1 MLLSDIY
8 LSPRNKICTSKNK
21 SSDDLQYRSIY
32 CVLGPLQKLYKLHFL
47 ITIRVFDQFI
57 KQYIKLSSY
66 FGFYAYT
73 CR

>member
-32 CVLGPLQKLYKLHFL
+32 RVLGEIIY
-47 ITIRVFDQFI
+47 RN
-57 KQYIKLSSY
+57 YISY
-66 FGFYAYT
+66 T
-73 CR
+73 S